1 MTWKSAPPGEAQ
13 SWPDGQTFCAL
24 QEEAARKEKQQ
35 LLDVQRQVALESEV
49 CLPLLLPSVIA
60 LPSFPN
66 PFIPLVCPGELDSR
80 LGWLASHRLPL
91 CVGSARQPG
100 GGATKGQ
107 GLCLLCARSSL
118 LPSAPECLPLSAL
131 YLPRRLPPT
140 SPGPSVFP
148 SAPRKPQPPISTWRR
163 PRRSTPTC
171 WSQTGSSE
179 ESSRSFRPASWSWSP
194 RWSCCRPRVRGCRS
208 MSGGLN
214 PCAPPPR
221 RLPPAL

>member
-1 MTWKSAPPGEAQ
+1 MARWPDLLCPAGGGGPEGEATAPRRAEAGRAGERGA
-13 SWPDGQTFCAL
+13 SASPPAL
-24 QEEAARKEKQQ
+24 RHCT
-35 LLDVQRQVALESEV
+35 SF
-49 CLPLLLPSVIA
+49 LPQ
-60 LPSFPN
+60 
-66 PFIPLVCPGELDSR
+66 PLHSPGLSGELDSK

-91 CVGSARQPG
+91 SVGSARQPG
-100 GGATKGQ
+100 GRGQ
-107 GLCLLCARSSL
+107 RRGRACVCSVPGPASRRVLPGVCCCLL
-118 LPSAPECLPLSAL
+118 LSAL

-148 SAPRKPQPPISTWRR
+148 SALRMPQPPISTLRR
-163 PRRSTPTC
+163 PRRSTHTC